1 MTLLIIGNERSLHE
15 CKAKLGTAVN
25 YQHLTRHDPGA
36 QLPAIDVVIDFLL
49 ADTPE
54 AISFYRNQIFRAVFV
69 NSVTKALHHLIPANL
84 ANTTL
89 FVGLNGMPTFI
100 NRPVWEV
107 ALLKKEDEVKLAEV
121 GKQLQIEFALVQDQ
135 AGMVTARVI
144 AMIINEAYLTLEEGT
159 ASREDID
166 KAMKLGTNYPYG
178 PFEWAER
185 IGLNYVCE
193 ILAAVQARET
203 QARFPISA
211 LLKQQ
216 AMQR

>member
-1 MTLLIIGNERSLHE
+1 MTLLIIGNEQALDE

-25 YQHLTRHDPGA
+25 YLHLTRHDPGA

-54 AISFYRNQIFRAVFV
+54 AISFYRNQMFRAVFV
-69 NSVTKALHHLIPANL
+69 NSVTKTLHQLIPPGVV
-84 ANTTL
+84 NTTL

-121 GKQLQIEFALVQDQ
+121 GKQLQIEYALVQDQ

-185 IGLNYVCE
+185 IGLNHVYA

-203 QARFPISA
+203 QARFPISP

-216 AMQR
+216 AMHR